1 MKSNNLLNN
10 KKEILNQ
17 DKTKNK
23 FVNIKSDYFLRKIF
37 NNTHKNISLNIVK
50 YNKNIQKKRLNINNH
65 KKYI

>member
-1 MKSNNLLNN
+1 MKSDNLLNN

-50 YNKNIQKKRLNINNH
+50 YTKKKI
-65 KKYI
+65 KY

>member
-50 YNKNIQKKRLNINNH
+50 YNKNIQKKKI
-65 KKYI
+65 KY